1 LPRPLGRMRGASG
14 TPVVAVVVTAAML
27 GVLVVVVGD
36 VGAAG
41 AASSLIFLISFAMVH
56 WAAILARRRSGDRR
70 IPFLPLAGAGLC
82 LALAAF
88 QAFAV
93 SAAGS
98 VVVSWL
104 VIGAAFYLT
113 LLAPGA
119 RVADAGAEAR
129 DPDLARLRGR
139 SPLVLVP
146 IANPASAASL
156 VGVAATVRTP
166 GVGRILLLSVVQ
178 APEDVPDEESPLFRD
193 PQAILSESLRRG
205 FERATVAETLF
216 TVAGDPWVEIARV
229 ARIHRCETV
238 LLGTPRLSEPG
249 VEAQLEALLARLDS
263 DAVLVRAPRRWRIA
277 EVRRVLVPMGGRRD
291 HSRLRARMLASLTR
305 SDACAITFLRTV
317 PPETPP
323 SLRRRF
329 ERELRALARDEA
341 EGQYEVIVE
350 EAADTRETILRHA
363 AETDLVLMGI
373 RQQRGSSGVLGT
385 QVLEVA
391 RASEVPLIL
400 LGSRRGW

>member
-1 LPRPLGRMRGASG
+1 
-14 TPVVAVVVTAAML
+14 ML
-27 GVLVVVVGD
+27 GALVVVVGD
-36 VGAAG
+36 VAAAG

-56 WAAILARRRSGDRR
+56 WSAILARRRSGDRR
-70 IPFLPLAGAGLC
+70 VPFLPLTGAALC

-166 GVGRILLLSVVQ
+166 GVGRVLLLSVVQ
-178 APEDVPDEESPLFRD
+178 APEEVPDEDSPLFRD
-193 PQAILSESLRRG
+193 PQTILGESLRRG

-216 TVAGDPWVEIARV
+216 TVAADPWVEIARV
-229 ARIHRCETV
+229 ARLHRCETV
-238 LLGTPRLSEPG
+238 LLGAPRLSEPG
-249 VEAQLEALLARLDS
+249 VEAELEALLARLDS
-263 DAVLVRAPRRWRIA
+263 DVVVVRAPRRWRIA
-277 EVRRVLVPMGGRRD
+277 RVRRVLVPMGGRRD
-291 HSRLRARMLASLTR
+291 HSRLRARLLASLTR

-317 PPETPP
+317 PPETSPK
-323 SLRRRF
+323 LRRRF
-329 ERELRALARDEA
+329 ERELRALARDEV

-350 EAADTRETILRHA
+350 AAVDTRETILRHA

-373 RQQRGSSGVLGT
+373 RQGRGASRDLGT
-385 QVLEVA
+385 RVLEVA
-391 RASEVPLIL
+391 RASDVPLIL
-400 LGSRRGW
+400 LGSRRGRPIRPVRRELP